1 MRTVKQF
8 VREAKTRGRTREEV
22 RGIAQSTQ
30 WKNQMTEVLEEYD
43 RLAKE
48 KKHV

>member
-1 MRTVKQF
+1 MRTVEQF
-8 VREAKTRGRTREEV
+8 VTEAKQRGRTWEEV

-43 RLAKE
+43 RQADQKSA
-48 KKHV
+48 